1 MPVFQYEL
9 PCEKFKVLV
18 ELNLTH
24 IVAHCLSKISHMVV
38 TQGDHT
44 LILEGKQDI
53 KQDVVKVMKLKENAY
68 LIVKAS

>member
-1 MPVFQYEL
+1 
-9 PCEKFKVLV
+9 
-18 ELNLTH
+18 
-24 IVAHCLSKISHMVV
+24 MVV